1 MVSYCFC
8 PHLKSLNNNKPDKK
22 PDKSIYVSG
31 KTSIAIYGFP
41 INSAESPTHPAPST
55 ATSAATPEVS
65 HLHRGRRLS
74 AQQQGPRVA
83 EDEDT
88 DLRTWD
94 GLNRRFDEQN
104 YTVIYHGIIYIYI
117 YIYMNNIY
125 IYGYMYMYVYIY
137 IYTYFILFY
146 YIK

>member
-1 MVSYCFC
+1 MVSYCFF
-8 PHLKSLNNNKPDKK
+8 PHLKSHNNNKPDKK

-41 INSAESPTHPAPST
+41 INSAGSPTHPDPST
-55 ATSAATPEVS
+55 ATSAAMPEVS

-74 AQQQGPRVA
+74 AQQQGPRFA

-104 YTVIYHGIIYIYI
+104 YTVIYHGTIFIYIYI
-117 YIYMNNIY
+117 YIYIY
-125 IYGYMYMYVYIY
+125 YMDICICVYIY
-137 IYTYFILFY
+137 IYI
-146 YIK
+146 YICP